1 MIRTFAALAVLAL
14 APGVASGQAPAQP
27 APAGQGRP
35 QSAPAAR
42 PAAKPATPVVAP
54 AARGLAQA
62 LTTREAWDDILDG
75 YANGLSGQIAGA
87 LSATGKEAPP
97 ELREEVRRELGEAVS
112 YDQAVDMQ
120 ARALAGRFSSDEL
133 RTLETFY
140 RSGPG
145 RKLLDALPEIASQ
158 VNDELRA
165 RLSERVPGIVE
176 RHAPSIAAAP
186 EGDADAAPRPP
197 KVQGQT
203 PPRDSAPGRGST
215 GSTGSGD
222 EGTPPVKEK

>member
-1 MIRTFAALAVLAL
+1 MIRTFAALAILAL
-14 APGVASGQAPAQP
+14 APAASGQAPAQP

-75 YANGLSGQIAGA
+75 YANGLAGQIAGA

-97 ELREEVRRELGEAVS
+97 ELRGEIRRELGEAVS

-120 ARALAGRFSSDEL
+120 ARALAGRFSADEL
-133 RTLETFY
+133 RALETFY

-186 EGDADAAPRPP
+186 HGDDAAARPP
-197 KVQGQT
+197 KVQGT
-203 PPRDSAPGRGST
+203 PREDSPERGSA

-222 EGTPPVKEK
+222 EEPDEKTK

>member
-1 MIRTFAALAVLAL
+1 MIRTFAAFVILAL
-14 APGVASGQAPAQP
+14 APAVAVGQAPAQP
-27 APAGQGRP
+27 GPPAKEGRSPPAAPSKAA
-35 QSAPAAR
+35 APAA
-42 PAAKPATPVVAP
+42 AP

-62 LTTREAWDDILDG
+62 LTTQDAWDDILDG
-75 YANGLSGQIAGA
+75 YANGLAGQISGA

-97 ELREEVRRELGEAVS
+97 DLGDEVRRELGEAVS

-120 ARALAGRFSSDEL
+120 ARALSGRFSADEL

-165 RLSERVPGIVE
+165 RLSERVPAIVE

-186 EGDADAAPRPP
+186 HDEDAARPP
-197 KVQGQT
+197 KAPG
-203 PPRDSAPGRGST
+203 SAPPGGSPERGSA
-215 GSTGSGD
+215 GSTAGD
-222 EGTPPVKEK
+222 DEPPATGEKK

>member
-1 MIRTFAALAVLAL
+1 MMRTLAALAILALAL
-14 APGVASGQAPAQP
+14 APSVAVAQAAAQP
-27 APAGQGRP
+27 GSAGKER

-42 PAAKPATPVVAP
+42 APSKPEASPVAP

-62 LTTREAWDDILDG
+62 LTTQDAWDDILDG
-75 YANGLSGQIAGA
+75 YANGLAGQISGA
-87 LSATGKEAPP
+87 LSATGKESPP
-97 ELREEVRRELGEAVS
+97 DLGDEVRRELGEAVS

-120 ARALAGRFSSDEL
+120 ARALSGRFSADEL
-133 RTLETFY
+133 RALETFY

-145 RKLLDALPEIASQ
+145 RKLLDALPEIAAQ

-165 RLSERVPGIVE
+165 RLSERVPAIVE

-186 EGDADAAPRPP
+186 HGEADGARPP
-197 KVQGQT
+197 KARRST
-203 PPRDSAPGRGST
+203 PPGGSPDRGSA

-222 EGTPPVKEK
+222 DEPATTDEKK